1 MQQIERYGVIALV
14 FLLVT
19 IVAVSFWGDSKSP
32 GFWSRLTG
40 RGTKKETSAAQT
52 QTAEAGTPPGNTAE
66 RAIQSDLPMT
76 AVANPAPAQ
85 APTSPITPLEP
96 APQAIPSSSLVAQN
110 RPVQSPVV
118 KAPADPVPDL
128 TPTRTSR
135 SAPTAAPSAAA
146 SEYTVQKGDSMM
158 QIATRM
164 LGSRERWK
172 EIRDMNPR
180 VDPKHLKVGTKLA
193 MPVSASAA
201 KTGTSAK
208 TPVSKPAIAPASK
221 DHPAAKSGSGG
232 TYLVRKGDTMKSIAE
247 RELGDSAR
255 WKEIA
260 SANPHLEAN
269 HLSVGTSLKIPGG
282 HSEPLVAAAMPSDH
296 SSRPHVR

>member
-40 RGTKKETSAAQT
+40 RGVKKEAPSAM
-52 QTAEAGTPPGNTAE
+52 TADASTPSASTTD
-66 RAIQSDLPMT
+66 RAIQGDLPMNQ
-76 AVANPAPAQ
+76 VANPAT
-85 APTSPITPLEP
+85 APMSPVAAAEP
-96 APQAIPSSSLVAQN
+96 APQPITAPRV
-110 RPVQSPVV
+110 VQEQP
-118 KAPADPVPDL
+118 APAPVTKPSIDP
-128 TPTRTSR
+128 TPAPATRTAHVVPA
-135 SAPTAAPSAAA
+135 SAPPSAS
-146 SEYTVQKGDSMM
+146 SEYVVQKGDNMM

-164 LGSRERWK
+164 LGSRSRWT

-180 VDPKHLKVGTKLA
+180 VDPSRLKVGTKLA

-201 KTGTSAK
+201 KSGASAK
-208 TPVSKPAIAPASK
+208 APVHKPAVAPASK
-221 DHPAAKSGSGG
+221 EHLSPKSGSGG
-232 TYLVRKGDTMKSIAE
+232 TYLVHKGDTMKSIAE
-247 RELGDSAR
+247 KELGDRAR

-260 SANPHLEAN
+260 SANPHVDAN
-269 HLSVGTSLKIPGG
+269 HLPVGTSLRLPGQR
-282 HSEPLVAAAMPSDH
+282 SEPLVAAAMTSDL

>member
-40 RGTKKETSAAQT
+40 RGAKKESTAQT
-52 QTAEAGTPPGNTAE
+52 QTADAATPPANSAE
-66 RAIQSDLPMT
+66 RAIQSELPMNP
-76 AVANPAPAQ
+76 VAGPAQTPAQ
-85 APTSPITPLEP
+85 APTSPVTPLEP
-96 APQAIPSSSLVAQN
+96 APRTSQPSSLLAQN
-110 RPVQSPVV
+110 PPVTPPVAKPTVDPTPSPETR
-118 KAPADPVPDL
+118 APH
-128 TPTRTSR
+128 
-135 SAPTAAPSAAA
+135 SAPTTTPKVAA

-180 VDPKHLKVGTKLA
+180 VDPHHLKVGTKLA
-193 MPVSASAA
+193 MPVSASTAR
-201 KTGTSAK
+201 TGPAAK

-221 DHPAAKSGSGG
+221 EHPAAKSGSGG

-260 SANPHLEAN
+260 SANPRLDAN

-282 HSEPLVAAAMPSDH
+282 RSEPLVAAAMTSDV